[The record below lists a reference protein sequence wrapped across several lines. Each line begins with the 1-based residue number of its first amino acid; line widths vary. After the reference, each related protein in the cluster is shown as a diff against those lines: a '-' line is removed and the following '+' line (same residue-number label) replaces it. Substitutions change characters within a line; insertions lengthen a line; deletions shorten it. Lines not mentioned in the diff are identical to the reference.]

1 MVASGEVLGPFLS
14 TSRRSPDVS
23 RIGFYSDPYSL
34 RRVTT
39 KTILFAE
46 LLPEEQNC
54 LDPIFIRLNARGCAT
69 HLCLHLFHSFPPA
82 MPAISID
89 ELLPLNSLEV
99 FIGRE
104 ADGADTLHAR

>member
-1 MVASGEVLGPFLS
+1 MPPFRFGLTIHIVYTILFCGGEINPIHSGGLQARCVVASGEVSVPFLS

-54 LDPIFIRLNARGCAT
+54 LDPI
-69 HLCLHLFHSFPPA
+69 
-82 MPAISID
+82 
-89 ELLPLNSLEV
+89 
-99 FIGRE
+99 
-104 ADGADTLHAR
+104 

>member
-1 MVASGEVLGPFLS
+1 MVASGEGLGPFLS

-54 LDPIFIRLNARGCAT
+54 LDPILIRLDAEAAPPIFVCISFISVGNARN
-69 HLCLHLFHSFPPA
+69 LH
-82 MPAISID
+82 
-89 ELLPLNSLEV
+89 
-99 FIGRE
+99 
-104 ADGADTLHAR
+104 